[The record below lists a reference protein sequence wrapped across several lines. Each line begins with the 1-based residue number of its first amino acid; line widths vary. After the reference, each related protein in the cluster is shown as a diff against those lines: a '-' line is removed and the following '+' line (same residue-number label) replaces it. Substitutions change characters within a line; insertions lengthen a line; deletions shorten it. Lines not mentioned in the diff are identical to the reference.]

1 MTLPPVVDLRSRVAQ
16 VFNQGNLG
24 SCTANACAA
33 LVEFVDKAD
42 GSDAFWAPSRLFIYY
57 NTRVIENTVSWD
69 SGATIRDSIKS
80 VVQWGFIPESVW
92 PYDITKYKK
101 KPTSAMYKQALTE
114 RVTKYER
121 VQQDA
126 AHLQAR
132 LAQGYPIE
140 FGFSVPASFMT

>member
-1 MTLPPVVDLRSRVAQ
+1 MARKEKKPVHQIKMLGWIPDKPDHRDLVWKLPKQKLMTLPPVVDLRSRVAQ

-101 KPTSAMYKQALTE
+101 K
-114 RVTKYER
+114 
-121 VQQDA
+121 
-126 AHLQAR
+126 
-132 LAQGYPIE
+132 
-140 FGFSVPASFMT
+140 